1 MKKFYSCRYDKT
13 FKEVFLNSKNEDLL
27 ESLLEDIL
35 KVKIEIKKILPTELI
50 TGNNIIKSKRVDA
63 LILAT
68 NKKIEIEINASINEY
83 VYIRNTAYICNIY
96 STNALVGDSYNKDI
110 DIIQINLTWGLD
122 YEESKRE
129 FRISDKNG
137 NVYVKNLLIMEIN
150 MEYYKKIWYSK
161 DEKKIKE
168 NELLV
173 MLDLN
178 EGELKKMPKSDKIS
192 EKYVESVTI
201 LNNDPFFQEYMSH
214 EEDQR
219 KMQNSLIKKAEDSGY
234 KKGIKLG
241 EEKGKEEGLKL
252 GEEKGKEQE
261 KIKMIEKMLNEE
273 IDINTIS
280 KVANLPIEKINEI
293 KKIINN

>member
-1 MKKFYSCRYDKT
+1 MKKFYSCRYDRT
-13 FKEVFLNSKNEDLL
+13 FKEVFLNPKNEDLL
-27 ESLLEDIL
+27 KALLEDIL

-50 TGNNIIKSKRVDA
+50 VGNNIIKSKRVDA

-96 STNALVGDSYNKDI
+96 STNALVGDSYNQDI

-129 FRISDKNG
+129 FRIIDKNG

-192 EKYVESVTI
+192 EKYIESVTI
-201 LNNDPFFQEYMSH
+201 VNNDPFFQEYMSH

-219 KMQNSLIKKAEDSGY
+219 KMQNSLIREAEDSGY
-234 KKGIKLG
+234 EKGIKLG
-241 EEKGKEEGLKL
+241 EEKL
-252 GEEKGKEQE
+252 EKE
-261 KIKMIEKMLNEE
+261 KIDIAKRLLNMYMNKEDIIKAMGLTLEE
-273 IDINTIS
+273 IN
-280 KVANLPIEKINEI
+280 
-293 KKIINN
+293 KIIIA

>member
-13 FKEVFLNSKNEDLL
+13 FKEVFLNPKNEDLL

-96 STNALVGDSYNKDI
+96 STNALVGDSYNQDI

-122 YEESKRE
+122 YKESKRE

-137 NVYVKNLLIMEIN
+137 NVYIKNLQIIEIN

-201 LNNDPFFQEYMSH
+201 LNNDPFFQEYMSQ

-219 KMQNSLIKKAEDSGY
+219 KMQNSLIREAEDTGY
-234 KKGIKLG
+234 EKGIKLG
-241 EEKGKEEGLKL
+241 ED
-252 GEEKGKEQE
+252 KGKEQE
-261 KIKMIEKMLNEE
+261 KIDIAKRLFKMHMTKEDIIKATGLTLE
-273 IDINTIS
+273 DIN
-280 KVANLPIEKINEI
+280 
-293 KKIINN
+293 KIIIT

>member
-13 FKEVFLNSKNEDLL
+13 FKEVFLNPKNEDLL

-83 VYIRNTAYICNIY
+83 VYIRNTAYVCNIY
-96 STNALVGDSYNKDI
+96 STNALVGDSYNQNI

-122 YEESKRE
+122 YKESKRE

-137 NVYVKNLLIMEIN
+137 NVYIKNLLIMEIN

-201 LNNDPFFQEYMSH
+201 LNNDPFFQEYMSQ

-219 KMQNSLIKKAEDSGY
+219 KMQNSLIREAEDTGY
-234 KKGIKLG
+234 EKGIKFG
-241 EEKGKEEGLKL
+241 EEE
-252 GEEKGKEQE
+252 GKEQE
-261 KIKMIEKMLNEE
+261 KIDIAKSLIKSGMNLEE
-273 IDINTIS
+273 ISKHTKIDIKELKKLAKTIN
-280 KVANLPIEKINEI
+280 KNIHVNQKG
-293 KKIINN
+293 

>member
-13 FKEVFLNSKNEDLL
+13 FKEVFLNPKNEDLL

-96 STNALVGDSYNKDI
+96 STNALVGDSYNQNI

-122 YEESKRE
+122 YKESKRE

-137 NVYVKNLLIMEIN
+137 NVYIKNLLIMEIN

-201 LNNDPFFQEYMSH
+201 LNNDPFFQEYMSQ

-219 KMQNSLIKKAEDSGY
+219 KMQNSLIREAEDTGY
-234 KKGIKLG
+234 EKGIKLG
-241 EEKGKEEGLKL
+241 ED
-252 GEEKGKEQE
+252 KGKEQE
-261 KIKMIEKMLNEE
+261 KIDIAKRLFKMHMTKEDIIKATGLTLE
-273 IDINTIS
+273 DIN
-280 KVANLPIEKINEI
+280 
-293 KKIINN
+293 KIIIT

>member
-1 MKKFYSCRYDKT
+1 MQKFYSCRYDRT

-50 TGNNIIKSKRVDA
+50 VGNNIIKSKRVDA
-63 LILAT
+63 LILAA

-83 VYIRNTAYICNIY
+83 VYIRNTAYICNVY
-96 STNALVGDSYNKDI
+96 STNALVGDTCNQDI

-129 FRISDKNG
+129 FRIIDKNG
-137 NVYVKNLLIMEIN
+137 NVYVKNLLIIEIN

-161 DEKKIKE
+161 NEKKIKE

-178 EGELKKMPKSDKIS
+178 EGELKEMPKSDKIS
-192 EKYVESVTI
+192 KKYIESVTI
-201 LNNDPFFQEYMSH
+201 VNNDPFFQEYMSY

-219 KMQNSLIKKAEDSGY
+219 KMQNSLIREAEDTGY
-234 KKGIKLG
+234 EKGIKLG
-241 EEKGKEEGLKL
+241 EEKGK
-252 GEEKGKEQE
+252 
-261 KIKMIEKMLNEE
+261 
-273 IDINTIS
+273 IDIAKNLIQSGMSLEEVSKHTKIDIS
-280 KVANLPIEKINEI
+280 KL
-293 KKIINN
+293 KKMNF

>member
-1 MKKFYSCRYDKT
+1 MKKFYSCRYDRT
-13 FKEVFLNSKNEDLL
+13 FKEVFLNPKNEDLL
-27 ESLLEDIL
+27 KALLEDIL

-83 VYIRNTAYICNIY
+83 VYIRNMAYICNIY
-96 STNALVGDSYNKDI
+96 STNALVGDSYNQDI

-137 NVYVKNLLIMEIN
+137 NVYVKNLLIIEIN

-192 EKYVESVTI
+192 EKYVESVTKV
-201 LNNDPFFQEYMSH
+201 NNDPFFQEYMSQ

-219 KMQNSLIKKAEDSGY
+219 KMQNSLIREAEDSGY
-234 KKGIKLG
+234 EKGIKLG
-241 EEKGKEEGLKL
+241 EEKGLKL
-252 GEEKGKEQE
+252 GEEKGKIAIAKRLLDMNMNKEDI
-261 KIKMIEKMLNEE
+261 IKATGLTLEE
-273 IDINTIS
+273 IN
-280 KVANLPIEKINEI
+280 
-293 KKIINN
+293 KIITA

>member
-1 MKKFYSCRYDKT
+1 M
-13 FKEVFLNSKNEDLL
+13 
-27 ESLLEDIL
+27 
-35 KVKIEIKKILPTELI
+35 
-50 TGNNIIKSKRVDA
+50 
-63 LILAT
+63 
-68 NKKIEIEINASINEY
+68 
-83 VYIRNTAYICNIY
+83 YIRNTAYICNIY
-96 STNALVGDSYNKDI
+96 STNALVGDSYNQNI

-137 NVYVKNLLIMEIN
+137 NVYIKNLLIIEIN

-178 EGELKKMPKSDKIS
+178 ERELKKMPKSDKIS

-201 LNNDPFFQEYMSH
+201 VNNDPFFQEYMSH

-219 KMQNSLIKKAEDSGY
+219 KMQNSLIREAEDSGY
-234 KKGIKLG
+234 EKGIKFG
-241 EEKGKEEGLKL
+241 EKKLEK
-252 GEEKGKEQE
+252 EKV
-261 KIKMIEKMLNEE
+261 KMVKNMLAEE
-273 IDINTIS
+273 IDINIIS
-280 KVANLPIEKINEI
+280 KISNLSIEKIDKI
-293 KKIINN
+293 KKNLVS

>member
-1 MKKFYSCRYDKT
+1 MKKFYSCRYDRT
-13 FKEVFLNSKNEDLL
+13 FKEVFLNPKNEDLL
-27 ESLLEDIL
+27 KVLLEDIL

-96 STNALVGDSYNKDI
+96 STNALVGDSYNQDI

-129 FRISDKNG
+129 FRIIDKNG

-192 EKYVESVTI
+192 EKYIESVTKV
-201 LNNDPFFQEYMSH
+201 NNDPFFQEYMSQ

-219 KMQNSLIKKAEDSGY
+219 KMQNSLIREAEDTGY
-234 KKGIKLG
+234 EKGIKLG
-241 EEKGKEEGLKL
+241 KEKGKIAIAKSLIQSGMSL
-252 GEEKGKEQE
+252 
-261 KIKMIEKMLNEE
+261 EE
-273 IDINTIS
+273 ISRHTKIDIEEL
-280 KVANLPIEKINEI
+280 KEI
-293 KKIINN
+293 KI

>member
-1 MKKFYSCRYDKT
+1 MKKFYSCRYDRT
-13 FKEVFLNSKNEDLL
+13 FKEVFLNPKNEDLL
-27 ESLLEDIL
+27 KVLLEDIL

-63 LILAT
+63 LILAI

-83 VYIRNTAYICNIY
+83 VYIRNMAYICNIY
-96 STNALVGDSYNKDI
+96 STNALVGDSYNQDI

-192 EKYVESVTI
+192 EKYIESVTKV
-201 LNNDPFFQEYMSH
+201 NNDPFFQEYMSQ

-219 KMQNSLIKKAEDSGY
+219 KMQNSLIREAEDTGY
-234 KKGIKLG
+234 EKGIKLG
-241 EEKGKEEGLKL
+241 KEKGKIAIAKSLIQSGMSL
-252 GEEKGKEQE
+252 
-261 KIKMIEKMLNEE
+261 EE
-273 IDINTIS
+273 ISRHTKIDIEEL
-280 KVANLPIEKINEI
+280 KEI
-293 KKIINN
+293 KI

>member
-1 MKKFYSCRYDKT
+1 MQKFYSCRYDKA
-13 FKEVFLNSKNEDLL
+13 FKEVFLNPKNEDLL
-27 ESLLEDIL
+27 KALLEDIL

-50 TGNNIIKSKRVDA
+50 VGNNIIKSKRVDA
-63 LILAT
+63 LILAI

-96 STNALVGDSYNKDI
+96 STNALVGDSYNQDI

-137 NVYVKNLLIMEIN
+137 NVYVKNLLIMEID

-173 MLDLN
+173 ILDLN

-201 LNNDPFFQEYMSH
+201 VNNDPFFQEYMSH

-219 KMQNSLIKKAEDSGY
+219 KMQNSLIREAED
-234 KKGIKLG
+234 
-241 EEKGKEEGLKL
+241 
-252 GEEKGKEQE
+252 KGKEQE
-261 KIKMIEKMLNEE
+261 KIKMIKNMLNEK
-273 IDINTIS
+273 ININSIS
-280 KVANLPIEKINEI
+280 KITNLSIEKINEI
-293 KKIINN
+293 KKQNDNK

>member
-1 MKKFYSCRYDKT
+1 MQKFYSCRYDRT
-13 FKEVFLNSKNEDLL
+13 FKEVFLNPKNEDLL

-50 TGNNIIKSKRVDA
+50 VGNNIIKSKRVDA

-83 VYIRNTAYICNIY
+83 VYIRNTAYICNVY
-96 STNALVGDSYNKDI
+96 STNALVGDTCNQDI

-129 FRISDKNG
+129 FRIIDKNG
-137 NVYVKNLLIMEIN
+137 NVYVKNLLIIEIN

-219 KMQNSLIKKAEDSGY
+219 KMQNSLIREAEDTGY
-234 KKGIKLG
+234 EKGIKLG
-241 EEKGKEEGLKL
+241 EEKGLKL
-252 GEEKGKEQE
+252 GQEQE
-261 KIKMIEKMLNEE
+261 KIKTIKNMLNEE
-273 IDINTIS
+273 IAINAIS
-280 KVANLPIEKINEI
+280 KITNLSIEKINEI
-293 KKIINN
+293 KKQNELN

>member
-1 MKKFYSCRYDKT
+1 MQKFYSCRYDRT
-13 FKEVFLNSKNEDLL
+13 FKEVFLNPKNEDLL

-50 TGNNIIKSKRVDA
+50 VGNNIIKSKRVDA

-83 VYIRNTAYICNIY
+83 VYIRNTAYICNVY
-96 STNALVGDSYNKDI
+96 STNALVGDTCNQDI

-129 FRISDKNG
+129 FRIIDKNG
-137 NVYVKNLLIMEIN
+137 NVYVKNLLIIEIN

-161 DEKKIKE
+161 NEKKIKE

-178 EGELKKMPKSDKIS
+178 EGELKEMPKSDKIS
-192 EKYVESVTI
+192 KKYIESGTI
-201 LNNDPFFQEYMSH
+201 VNNDPFFQEYMSY

-219 KMQNSLIKKAEDSGY
+219 KMQNSLIREAEDTGY
-234 KKGIKLG
+234 EKGIKLG
-241 EEKGKEEGLKL
+241 EEKGK
-252 GEEKGKEQE
+252 
-261 KIKMIEKMLNEE
+261 
-273 IDINTIS
+273 IDIAKNLIQSGMSLEEVSKHTKIDIS
-280 KVANLPIEKINEI
+280 KL
-293 KKIINN
+293 KKMNF

>member
-1 MKKFYSCRYDKT
+1 M
-13 FKEVFLNSKNEDLL
+13 
-27 ESLLEDIL
+27 
-35 KVKIEIKKILPTELI
+35 
-50 TGNNIIKSKRVDA
+50 GNNIIKSKRVDA
-63 LILAT
+63 LILAI
-68 NKKIEIEINASINEY
+68 NKEIEIEINASINEY

-96 STNALVGDSYNKDI
+96 STNALVGESYNQDI

-129 FRISDKNG
+129 FRIIDKNG

-201 LNNDPFFQEYMSH
+201 VNNDPFFQEYMSH

-219 KMQNSLIKKAEDSGY
+219 KMQNSLIREAEDSGY
-234 KKGIKLG
+234 EKGIKLG
-241 EEKGKEEGLKL
+241 EEKL
-252 GEEKGKEQE
+252 EKE
-261 KIKMIEKMLNEE
+261 KIDIAKRLLNMYMNKE
-273 IDINTIS
+273 DIIKATG
-280 KVANLPIEKINEI
+280 LTPEEI
-293 KKIINN
+293 KKLLENK

>member
-1 MKKFYSCRYDKT
+1 MKKFYSCRYDKI
-13 FKEVFLNSKNEDLL
+13 FKEVFLNPKNEDLL
-27 ESLLEDIL
+27 KALLEDIL

-63 LILAT
+63 LMLAT

-83 VYIRNTAYICNIY
+83 VYIRNTAYICIIY
-96 STNALVGDSYNKDI
+96 STNALAVDSYNQDI

-129 FRISDKNG
+129 FRIIDKNG
-137 NVYVKNLLIMEIN
+137 NVYVKNLLIIEIN

-178 EGELKKMPKSDKIS
+178 EGELKKMSKSDKIS

-201 LNNDPFFQEYMSH
+201 VNNDPFFQEYMSH

-219 KMQNSLIKKAEDSGY
+219 KMQNSLIREAEGTGY
-234 KKGIKLG
+234 EKGIKLG
-241 EEKGKEEGLKL
+241 EEKGLKL
-252 GEEKGKEQE
+252 LEKE
-261 KIKMIEKMLNEE
+261 KIAIAKSLIKSGMNLEE
-273 IDINTIS
+273 ISKHTQIDI
-280 KVANLPIEKINEI
+280 KEL
-293 KKIINN
+293 KKLTKNNC

>member
-1 MKKFYSCRYDKT
+1 MKKFYSCRYDRT
-13 FKEVFLNSKNEDLL
+13 FKEVFLNPKNEDLL
-27 ESLLEDIL
+27 KALLEDIL

-50 TGNNIIKSKRVDA
+50 VGNNIIKSKRVDA
-63 LILAT
+63 LILAI

-83 VYIRNTAYICNIY
+83 VYVRNMAYICNVY
-96 STNALVGDSYNKDI
+96 STNALVGDSYNQDI

-201 LNNDPFFQEYMSH
+201 VNNDPFFQEYMSH

-219 KMQNSLIKKAEDSGY
+219 KMQNSLIREAEDTGY
-234 KKGIKLG
+234 EKGIKLG
-241 EEKGKEEGLKL
+241 EEKGK
-252 GEEKGKEQE
+252 
-261 KIKMIEKMLNEE
+261 
-273 IDINTIS
+273 IDIAKSLIQSGMSLEEVSKHTKIDIS
-280 KVANLPIEKINEI
+280 KL
-293 KKIINN
+293 KKMNF

>member
-13 FKEVFLNSKNEDLL
+13 FKEVFLNPKNEDLL

-50 TGNNIIKSKRVDA
+50 VGNNIIKSKRVDA

-83 VYIRNTAYICNIY
+83 VYVRNTAYICNIY
-96 STNALVGDSYNKDI
+96 STNALVGDSYNQDI

-137 NVYVKNLLIMEIN
+137 NVYIKNLLIIEIN

-201 LNNDPFFQEYMSH
+201 LNNDPFFQEYMSQ

-219 KMQNSLIKKAEDSGY
+219 KMQNSLIREAEDSGY
-234 KKGIKLG
+234 EKGIKLG
-241 EEKGKEEGLKL
+241 EEKL
-252 GEEKGKEQE
+252 EKE
-261 KIKMIEKMLNEE
+261 KIDIAKRLLNMHINKE
-273 IDINTIS
+273 DIIKATG
-280 KVANLPIEKINEI
+280 LTPEEI
-293 KKIINN
+293 KKLLENK

>member
-13 FKEVFLNSKNEDLL
+13 FKEVFLNPKNEDLL
-27 ESLLEDIL
+27 KVLLEDIL
-35 KVKIEIKKILPTELI
+35 KVEIEIKKILPTELI

-63 LILAT
+63 LILAI

-83 VYIRNTAYICNIY
+83 VYIRNMAYICNIY
-96 STNALVGDSYNKDI
+96 STNALVGDSYNQDI

-192 EKYVESVTI
+192 EKYIESVTI
-201 LNNDPFFQEYMSH
+201 VNNDPFFQEYMSH

-219 KMQNSLIKKAEDSGY
+219 KMQNSLIREAEDSGY
-234 KKGIKLG
+234 EKGIKLG
-241 EEKGKEEGLKL
+241 EEKGLKLGEEKGLKL
-252 GEEKGKEQE
+252 GEEKGK
-261 KIKMIEKMLNEE
+261 
-273 IDINTIS
+273 IDIAKSLIQSGMSLEDVSRHTKIDIS
-280 KVANLPIEKINEI
+280 KL
-293 KKIINN
+293 KKMR

>member
-13 FKEVFLNSKNEDLL
+13 FKEVFLNPKNEDLL
-27 ESLLEDIL
+27 KALLEDIL

-50 TGNNIIKSKRVDA
+50 TGNNIIKSKRLDA

-96 STNALVGDSYNKDI
+96 STNALVGDSYNQDI

-201 LNNDPFFQEYMSH
+201 VNNDPFFQEYMSH

-219 KMQNSLIKKAEDSGY
+219 KMQNSLIREAEDSGY
-234 KKGIKLG
+234 EKGIKLG
-241 EEKGKEEGLKL
+241 EEKL
-252 GEEKGKEQE
+252 EKE
-261 KIKMIEKMLNEE
+261 KIDIAKRLFKMHMNKEDIIKATGLTTEE
-273 IDINTIS
+273 IN
-280 KVANLPIEKINEI
+280 
-293 KKIINN
+293 KIIIT

>member
-1 MKKFYSCRYDKT
+1 MQKFYSCRYDRT
-13 FKEVFLNSKNEDLL
+13 FKEVFLNPKNEDLL
-27 ESLLEDIL
+27 KALLEDIL

-50 TGNNIIKSKRVDA
+50 VGNNIIKSKRVDA
-63 LILAT
+63 LILAI

-96 STNALVGDSYNKDI
+96 STNALVGDSYNQDI

-129 FRISDKNG
+129 FRIIDKNG

-201 LNNDPFFQEYMSH
+201 VNNDPFFQEYMSH

-219 KMQNSLIKKAEDSGY
+219 KMQNSLIREAEDSGY
-234 KKGIKLG
+234 EKGIKLG
-241 EEKGKEEGLKL
+241 EEKL
-252 GEEKGKEQE
+252 EKE
-261 KIKMIEKMLNEE
+261 KIDIAKRLLNMYMNKE
-273 IDINTIS
+273 DIIKATG
-280 KVANLPIEKINEI
+280 LTPEEI
-293 KKIINN
+293 KKLLENK

>member
-1 MKKFYSCRYDKT
+1 MKKFYSCRYDRT
-13 FKEVFLNSKNEDLL
+13 FKEVFLNPKNEDLL

-50 TGNNIIKSKRVDA
+50 VGNNIIKSKRVDA
-63 LILAT
+63 LILAA

-96 STNALVGDSYNKDI
+96 STNALVGDTYNQDI

-122 YEESKRE
+122 YKESKRE
-129 FRISDKNG
+129 FRISDKKG
-137 NVYVKNLLIMEIN
+137 NVYIKNLLIIEIN

-201 LNNDPFFQEYMSH
+201 LNNDPFFQEYMSQ

-219 KMQNSLIKKAEDSGY
+219 KMQNSLIREAEDSGY
-234 KKGIKLG
+234 EKGIKFG
-241 EEKGKEEGLKL
+241 EEKGLKL
-252 GEEKGKEQE
+252 GEEKGKIAIAKSLVQSG
-261 KIKMIEKMLNEE
+261 MSLEE
-273 IDINTIS
+273 ISKHTKIDI
-280 KVANLPIEKINEI
+280 KEL
-293 KKIINN
+293 KKLAKNNC

>member
-13 FKEVFLNSKNEDLL
+13 FKEVFLNPKNEDLL
-27 ESLLEDIL
+27 KTLLEDIL

-96 STNALVGDSYNKDI
+96 STNALVGDSYNQDI

-122 YEESKRE
+122 YKESKRE

-137 NVYVKNLLIMEIN
+137 NVYIKNLLIIEIN

-201 LNNDPFFQEYMSH
+201 LNNDPFFQEYMSQ

-219 KMQNSLIKKAEDSGY
+219 KMQNSLIREAEGSGY
-234 KKGIKLG
+234 EKGIKLG
-241 EEKGKEEGLKL
+241 EEKGK
-252 GEEKGKEQE
+252 
-261 KIKMIEKMLNEE
+261 IKMVENMLNEK
-273 IDINTIS
+273 IDINSIS
-280 KVANLPIEKINEI
+280 KIANLSIKEINEI
-293 KKIINN
+293 KNKMIRCN

>member
-1 MKKFYSCRYDKT
+1 MQKFYSCRYDKT
-13 FKEVFLNSKNEDLL
+13 FKEVFLNPKNEDLL
-27 ESLLEDIL
+27 KTLLEDIL

-96 STNALVGDSYNKDI
+96 STNALVGDSYNQNI

-137 NVYVKNLLIMEIN
+137 NVYIKNLLIMEIN

-201 LNNDPFFQEYMSH
+201 LNNDPFFQEYMSQ

-219 KMQNSLIKKAEDSGY
+219 KMQNSLIREAEDTGY
-234 KKGIKLG
+234 EKGIKLG
-241 EEKGKEEGLKL
+241 ED
-252 GEEKGKEQE
+252 KGKEQE
-261 KIKMIEKMLNEE
+261 KIDIAKRLFKMHMTKEDIIKATGLTLE
-273 IDINTIS
+273 DIN
-280 KVANLPIEKINEI
+280 
-293 KKIINN
+293 KIIIT

>member
-1 MKKFYSCRYDKT
+1 MKKFYSCRYDRT
-13 FKEVFLNSKNEDLL
+13 FKEVFLNPKNEDLL
-27 ESLLEDIL
+27 KVLLEDIL

-50 TGNNIIKSKRVDA
+50 VGNNIIKSKRVDA
-63 LILAT
+63 LILTT

-96 STNALVGDSYNKDI
+96 STNALVGDSYNQDI

-137 NVYVKNLLIMEIN
+137 NVYVKNLLIIEIN

-192 EKYVESVTI
+192 EKYVESVTKV
-201 LNNDPFFQEYMSH
+201 NNDPFFQEYMSQ

-219 KMQNSLIKKAEDSGY
+219 KMQNSLIREAEDTGY
-234 KKGIKLG
+234 EKGIKLG
-241 EEKGKEEGLKL
+241 KEKGK
-252 GEEKGKEQE
+252 
-261 KIKMIEKMLNEE
+261 IKMVENMLNEK

-280 KVANLPIEKINEI
+280 KIANLSIEKINKI
-293 KKIINN
+293 KKNLVS

>member
-1 MKKFYSCRYDKT
+1 MQKFYSCRYDRT
-13 FKEVFLNSKNEDLL
+13 FKEVFLNPKNEDLL

-137 NVYVKNLLIMEIN
+137 NVYIKNLLIIEIN

-178 EGELKKMPKSDKIS
+178 EGELKEMPKSDKIS
-192 EKYVESVTI
+192 KKYIESVTI
-201 LNNDPFFQEYMSH
+201 VNNDPFFQEYMSY

-219 KMQNSLIKKAEDSGY
+219 KMQNSLIREAEDTGY
-234 KKGIKLG
+234 EKGIKLG
-241 EEKGKEEGLKL
+241 EEKGLKL
-252 GEEKGKEQE
+252 GQEQE
-261 KIKMIEKMLNEE
+261 KIKTIKNMLNEE
-273 IDINTIS
+273 IAINAIS
-280 KVANLPIEKINEI
+280 KITNLSIEKINEI
-293 KKIINN
+293 KKQNELN

>member
-1 MKKFYSCRYDKT
+1 M
-13 FKEVFLNSKNEDLL
+13 
-27 ESLLEDIL
+27 
-35 KVKIEIKKILPTELI
+35 
-50 TGNNIIKSKRVDA
+50 
-63 LILAT
+63 
-68 NKKIEIEINASINEY
+68 
-83 VYIRNTAYICNIY
+83 AYICNIY
-96 STNALVGDSYNKDI
+96 STNALVGDSYNQDI

-137 NVYVKNLLIMEIN
+137 NVYVKNLLIIEIN

-192 EKYVESVTI
+192 EKYIESVTKV
-201 LNNDPFFQEYMSH
+201 NNDPFFQEYMSQ

-219 KMQNSLIKKAEDSGY
+219 KMQNSLIREAEDTGY
-234 KKGIKLG
+234 EKGIKFG
-241 EEKGKEEGLKL
+241 EEKGLKL
-252 GEEKGKEQE
+252 LEKE
-261 KIKMIEKMLNEE
+261 KIDIAKSLIQSGMSLEDVSRHTK
-273 IDINTIS
+273 IDIS
-280 KVANLPIEKINEI
+280 KL
-293 KKIINN
+293 KKMR

>member
-13 FKEVFLNSKNEDLL
+13 FKEVFLNPKNEDLL
-27 ESLLEDIL
+27 KVLLEDIL
-35 KVKIEIKKILPTELI
+35 KVEIEIKKILPTELI

-63 LILAT
+63 LILAI

-83 VYIRNTAYICNIY
+83 VYIRNMAYICNIY
-96 STNALVGDSYNKDI
+96 STNALVGDSYNQDI

-192 EKYVESVTI
+192 EKYIESVTKV
-201 LNNDPFFQEYMSH
+201 NNDPFFQEYMSQ

-219 KMQNSLIKKAEDSGY
+219 KMQNSLIREAEDTGY
-234 KKGIKLG
+234 EKGIKLG
-241 EEKGKEEGLKL
+241 KEKGK
-252 GEEKGKEQE
+252 
-261 KIKMIEKMLNEE
+261 IKMVENMLNEK

-280 KVANLPIEKINEI
+280 KIANLSIEKINKI
-293 KKIINN
+293 KKNLVS

>member
-13 FKEVFLNSKNEDLL
+13 FKEVFLNPKNEDLL
-27 ESLLEDIL
+27 KSLLEDIL

-96 STNALVGDSYNKDI
+96 STNALVGDSYNQNI

-137 NVYVKNLLIMEIN
+137 NVYIKNLLIIEIN

-201 LNNDPFFQEYMSH
+201 LNNDPFFQEYMSQ

-219 KMQNSLIKKAEDSGY
+219 KMQNSLIREAEDTGY
-234 KKGIKLG
+234 EKGIKLG
-241 EEKGKEEGLKL
+241 ED
-252 GEEKGKEQE
+252 KGKEQE
-261 KIKMIEKMLNEE
+261 KIDIAKRLFKMHMTKEDIIKATGLTLE
-273 IDINTIS
+273 DIN
-280 KVANLPIEKINEI
+280 
-293 KKIINN
+293 KIIIT

>member
-1 MKKFYSCRYDKT
+1 MKKFYSCRYDRT
-13 FKEVFLNSKNEDLL
+13 FKEVFLNPKNEDLL

-50 TGNNIIKSKRVDA
+50 VGNNIIKSKRVDA

-83 VYIRNTAYICNIY
+83 VYIRNTAYICNVY
-96 STNALVGDSYNKDI
+96 STNALVGDTCNQDI

-129 FRISDKNG
+129 FRIIDKNG
-137 NVYVKNLLIMEIN
+137 NVYVKNLLIIEIN

-161 DEKKIKE
+161 NEKKIKE

-178 EGELKKMPKSDKIS
+178 EGELKEMPKSDKIS
-192 EKYVESVTI
+192 KKYIESVTI
-201 LNNDPFFQEYMSH
+201 VNNDPFFQEYMSY

-219 KMQNSLIKKAEDSGY
+219 KMQNSLIREAEDTGY
-234 KKGIKLG
+234 EKGIKLG
-241 EEKGKEEGLKL
+241 EEKGK
-252 GEEKGKEQE
+252 
-261 KIKMIEKMLNEE
+261 
-273 IDINTIS
+273 IDIAKNLIQSGMSLEEVSKHTKIDIS
-280 KVANLPIEKINEI
+280 KL
-293 KKIINN
+293 KKMNF

>member
-1 MKKFYSCRYDKT
+1 MQKFYSCRYDRT
-13 FKEVFLNSKNEDLL
+13 FKEVFLNPKNEDLL
-27 ESLLEDIL
+27 KALLEDIL

-50 TGNNIIKSKRVDA
+50 VGNNIIKSKRVDA

-83 VYIRNTAYICNIY
+83 VYIRNMAYICNVY
-96 STNALVGDSYNKDI
+96 STNALVGDSYNQDI

-129 FRISDKNG
+129 FRIIDKNG

-192 EKYVESVTI
+192 EKYIESVTI
-201 LNNDPFFQEYMSH
+201 VNNDPFFQEYMSH

-219 KMQNSLIKKAEDSGY
+219 KMQNSLIREAEDSGY
-234 KKGIKLG
+234 EKGIKLG
-241 EEKGKEEGLKL
+241 EEKL
-252 GEEKGKEQE
+252 EKE
-261 KIKMIEKMLNEE
+261 KIAIAKSLIKSGMNLEE
-273 IDINTIS
+273 ISKHTQIDI
-280 KVANLPIEKINEI
+280 KEL
-293 KKIINN
+293 KKLTKNNC

>member
-1 MKKFYSCRYDKT
+1 M
-13 FKEVFLNSKNEDLL
+13 
-27 ESLLEDIL
+27 
-35 KVKIEIKKILPTELI
+35 
-50 TGNNIIKSKRVDA
+50 
-63 LILAT
+63 
-68 NKKIEIEINASINEY
+68 
-83 VYIRNTAYICNIY
+83 YIRNTAYICNIY
-96 STNALVGDSYNKDI
+96 STNALVGDSYNQDI

-192 EKYVESVTI
+192 EKYIESVTKV
-201 LNNDPFFQEYMSH
+201 NNDPFFQEYMSH

-219 KMQNSLIKKAEDSGY
+219 KMQNSLIREAEDSGY
-234 KKGIKLG
+234 EKGIKLG
-241 EEKGKEEGLKL
+241 EEKL
-252 GEEKGKEQE
+252 EKE
-261 KIKMIEKMLNEE
+261 KIDIAKRLFKMHMNKEDIIKATGLTTEE
-273 IDINTIS
+273 IN
-280 KVANLPIEKINEI
+280 
-293 KKIINN
+293 KIIIT

>member
-1 MKKFYSCRYDKT
+1 MQKFYSCRYDRT
-13 FKEVFLNSKNEDLL
+13 FKEVFLNPKNEDLL

-50 TGNNIIKSKRVDA
+50 VGNNIIKSKRVDA

-83 VYIRNTAYICNIY
+83 VYIRNTAYICNVY
-96 STNALVGDSYNKDI
+96 STNALVGDTCNQDI

-129 FRISDKNG
+129 FRIIDKNG
-137 NVYVKNLLIMEIN
+137 NVYVKNLLIIEIN

-161 DEKKIKE
+161 NEKKIKE

-178 EGELKKMPKSDKIS
+178 EGELKEMPKSDKIS
-192 EKYVESVTI
+192 KKYIESVTI
-201 LNNDPFFQEYMSH
+201 VNNDPFFQEYMSY

-219 KMQNSLIKKAEDSGY
+219 KMQNSLIREAEDTGY
-234 KKGIKLG
+234 EKGIKLG
-241 EEKGKEEGLKL
+241 EEKGK
-252 GEEKGKEQE
+252 
-261 KIKMIEKMLNEE
+261 
-273 IDINTIS
+273 IDIAKNLIQSGMSLEEVSKHTKIDIS
-280 KVANLPIEKINEI
+280 KL
-293 KKIINN
+293 KKMNF

>member
-83 VYIRNTAYICNIY
+83 VYVRNTAYICNIY
-96 STNALVGDSYNKDI
+96 STNALVGDSYNQDI

-137 NVYVKNLLIMEIN
+137 NVYIKNLLIIEIN

-178 EGELKKMPKSDKIS
+178 EGELKKMPKSNKIS
-192 EKYVESVTI
+192 EKYVESVTKV
-201 LNNDPFFQEYMSH
+201 NNDPFFQEYMSQ

-219 KMQNSLIKKAEDSGY
+219 KMQNSLIREAEDSGY
-234 KKGIKLG
+234 EKGIKFG
-241 EEKGKEEGLKL
+241 EEKGLKL
-252 GEEKGKEQE
+252 GEEKGKIAIAKSLVQSG
-261 KIKMIEKMLNEE
+261 MSLEE
-273 IDINTIS
+273 ISKHTKIDI
-280 KVANLPIEKINEI
+280 KEL
-293 KKIINN
+293 KKLAKNNC